1 MEIIIPCAGMSSR
14 FPNLRPKYLLTDYKG
29 LMMVENS
36 AKQFIGKYNVT
47 LVILETHDKQFN
59 ASQKLKEVFGDNIN
73 IIILPEITSGPAE
86 TVYKAL
92 KIAGIDEESPIF
104 IKDCDSYFDCTIE
117 PGNNVYVSDLKDN
130 PHMHNTAGKSY
141 TLSNNQGIITSIV
154 EKQIVSSSFC
164 VGGYQF
170 GTARDFI
177 KSFEALYS
185 NSRSEIYVSNVID
198 YLILNGAIFIEQYVT
213 NFIDIG
219 TAPEWFEY
227 NNRPTYFCDIDGTI
241 IKSTMNYY
249 EPYIPLTNN
258 INKLKSEMARG
269 CKIIFC
275 TARGKQYKN
284 LTMNMLDELGFGDC
298 DLIMEV
304 HHSKRVVINDYAN
317 SNPYPTAIAVN
328 IARDSDNLGDF
339 I

>member
-1 MEIIIPCAGMSSR
+1 
-14 FPNLRPKYLLTDYKG
+14 
-29 LMMVENS
+29 
-36 AKQFIGKYNVT
+36 
-47 LVILETHDKQFN
+47 
-59 ASQKLKEVFGDNIN
+59 
-73 IIILPEITSGPAE
+73 
-86 TVYKAL
+86 
-92 KIAGIDEESPIF
+92 
-104 IKDCDSYFDCTIE
+104 
-117 PGNNVYVSDLKDN
+117 
-130 PHMHNTAGKSY
+130 MHNTAGKSY

-198 YLILNGAIFIEQYVT
+198 YLILNGTIFIEQYVT